1 MPRRARRSTQ
11 PLERLVVVTIFGPAC
26 PTRPSNQ
33 VVRGVRLLEPQP
45 LAADVSTLGEA
56 ISAYADAF
64 QVRVTPYDGSYEEVP
79 FTPGEEPKFFV
90 HEDNTGTSMLV

>member
-1 MPRRARRSTQ
+1 
-11 PLERLVVVTIFGPAC
+11 
-26 PTRPSNQ
+26 
-33 VVRGVRLLEPQP
+33 LEPQP

-90 HEDNTGTSMLV
+90 HEDTTGTSMLVDIHVARGADLICAKQNLGFKLQPGDRIEMGLLAC